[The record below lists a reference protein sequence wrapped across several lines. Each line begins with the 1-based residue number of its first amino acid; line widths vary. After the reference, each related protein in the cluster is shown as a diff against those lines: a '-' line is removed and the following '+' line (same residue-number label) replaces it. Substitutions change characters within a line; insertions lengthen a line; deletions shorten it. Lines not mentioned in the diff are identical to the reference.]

1 MGYRLLT
8 TVILVVHFGFLAYLV
23 FGGFVAWH
31 WRWTIWPHLAA
42 AVWGVTVV
50 VGKLV
55 CPLTY
60 AEHWS
65 RRQAGESGA
74 ATTQGFIDRYVEGV
88 LYPARFTAL
97 AQTLLAL
104 LIATSWT
111 VFALRR
117 RRIPHPH
124 PDPTRRS

>member
-8 TVILVVHFGFLAYLV
+8 TVILVVHFGFLAYLLL
-23 FGGFVAWH
+23 GGFVAWH

-50 VGKLV
+50 AGKLV

-65 RRQAGESGA
+65 RRRAGESGA

-88 LYPARFTAL
+88 IFPERLTAL
-97 AQTLLAL
+97 AQVLLAV
-104 LIATSWT
+104 T
-111 VFALRR
+111 VFASWTGFFLRGR
-117 RRIPHPH
+117 RVQRPSL
-124 PDPTRRS
+124 RA

>member
-8 TVILVVHFGFLAYLV
+8 TVILVVHFGFLAYLLL
-23 FGGFVAWH
+23 GGFVAWR
-31 WRWTIWPHLAA
+31 WRRTIWVHLVAA
-42 AVWGVTVV
+42 AWGVTVV

-65 RRQAGESGA
+65 RRRAGEVGP

-88 LYPARFTAL
+88 LFPERLTAL
-97 AQTLLAL
+97 AQALLA
-104 LIATSWT
+104 ITVIVSWT
-111 VFALRR
+111 GFVLRGR
-117 RRIPHPH
+117 RVPRPSL
-124 PDPTRRS
+124 RA

>member
-8 TVILVVHFGFLAYLV
+8 TVILVVHFGFLAYLLL
-23 FGGFVAWH
+23 GGFVAWR

-42 AVWGVTVV
+42 AGWGMTVV
-50 VGKLV
+50 VGKVV

-65 RRQAGESGA
+65 RRQAGEAGA

-88 LYPARFTAL
+88 IYPEQLTAL
-97 AQTLLAL
+97 AQLLLAL
-104 LIATSWT
+104 TVVASWAG
-111 VFALRR
+111 FLRPLLRPSPERPPRR
-117 RRIPHPH
+117 R
-124 PDPTRRS
+124 S